1 MVAFFSVYPF
11 HTILCNPLNVSVSH
25 LTVQSLSN
33 FIGGRGGGI
42 VKLRRNTCR
51 FVALS
56 THSIPRIL
64 KSNRR
69 SRYGHLLSPFDTDDE
84 DFDDEDD
91 EVKDD
96 SSASNVSLLA
106 LCPVRGCFP
115 CFWKYAFCFKW
126 NLISQDLTALF
137 GSSFR
142 ALGFANEI
150 IKTRLS
156 LFQTCSS
163 RKC

>member
-115 CFWKYAFCFKW
+115 CFWKYAFCFK
-126 NLISQDLTALF
+126 
-137 GSSFR
+137 
-142 ALGFANEI
+142 
-150 IKTRLS
+150 
-156 LFQTCSS
+156 
-163 RKC
+163 